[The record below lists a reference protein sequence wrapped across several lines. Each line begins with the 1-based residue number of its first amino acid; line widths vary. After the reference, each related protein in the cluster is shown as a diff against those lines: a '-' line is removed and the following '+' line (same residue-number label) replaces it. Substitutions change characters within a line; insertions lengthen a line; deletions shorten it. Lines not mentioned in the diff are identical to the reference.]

1 MKNTSAMQSHALHI
15 FVIQTKS
22 RSAFSRRSSSEELK
36 IVDDRWLCK
45 REKKKCC
52 FASAL
57 LKTVA

>member
-45 REKKKCC
+45 REKKN
-52 FASAL
+52 AVL
-57 LKTVA
+57 LLHF